1 MYLFK
6 KPNHERIDEFIE
18 SQSRL
23 EFTYPSV
30 GTTRTGDNPSGSLLT
45 TTEFIWERAKPL
57 SMPHAE
63 HCANGSITDSI
74 GSSFTGQT

>member
-6 KPNHERIDEFIE
+6 KPNDERIGEFIE

-30 GTTRTGDNPSGSLLT
+30 GTTRTGDDKGDIHWTTDDISEIESELESIEAEDSEALLT
-45 TTEFIWERAKPL
+45 DLVGGE
-57 SMPHAE
+57 
-63 HCANGSITDSI
+63 
-74 GSSFTGQT
+74 